1 MADNGNG
8 GGAVLA
14 AFILGA
20 IAGAA
25 TALLMAPA
33 TGEET
38 RRYLADRARESKD
51 RANDAAQKSREFLD
65 RQRDSLS
72 TAVERGKEAYRRAR
86 GTDDPSSFPSRGPEE
101 IA

>member
-25 TALLMAPA
+25 TALLMAPT
-33 TGEET
+33 TGEEA

-51 RANDAAQKSREFLD
+51 KASEAAQKSREFLD
-65 RQRDSLS
+65 RQRESLS
-72 TAVERGKEAYRRAR
+72 TAVERGKEAYNRAR
-86 GTDDPSSFPSRGPEE
+86 ATDDSYRSGDPEE
-101 IA
+101 TA